1 MFAESKLAPSGSE
14 EAFKK
19 FPSGVLPDKSQFIV
33 PIYSLLQIDL

>member
-19 FPSGVLPDKSQFIV
+19 FLFGALPLPYKLQFGFRC
-33 PIYSLLQIDL
+33 